1 MHNFRKLKEL
11 RSYGVME
18 LRQRLLSNRSTFGR
32 FACKELL
39 MGKEKITNV
48 ITP

>member
-1 MHNFRKLKEL
+1 
-11 RSYGVME
+11 ME

-39 MGKEKITNV
+39 NSKEVEFAKLQLIHYETFE
-48 ITP
+48 T